1 MKVVQSIFWAVFLVA
16 VLSSIPLLAA
26 DDPLSG
32 TWTGDWGPT
41 PTHRNQVT
49 VELKWDGKNLTG
61 NVNPGPNA
69 VELKKATFEVKTNA
83 VHFEADAA
91 SRRGGQVHYVIEGK
105 VEGNTMTGTWDHGN
119 LKGDFKITKK

>member
-1 MKVVQSIFWAVFLVA
+1 MKILQSVLLAVFLTSILSA
-16 VLSSIPLLAA
+16 VPLLAA

-69 VELKKATFEVKTNA
+69 VELKKATFDPKTNDIS
-83 VHFEADAA
+83 FEADAS
-91 SRRGGQVHYVIEGK
+91 SRRGGQVHYVIKGK
-105 VEGNTMTGTWDHGN
+105 VEGTTMKGDWDHGN